1 VVRVDGD
8 DDQRWRTVFEAEQA
22 RMFRTLL
29 AHVGDAEVAADAVAE
44 AFAQGL
50 RRGDAVRDPAAW
62 VWRTAFRVAAGLAA
76 ERRRSPA
83 PLGVGRGADPVD
95 PAAVPDEVVALLD
108 ALGRLPEPDR
118 RVVVLGLVGGLGAA
132 EVGAIVGARPGA
144 VRVRLHRARR
154 RLQAALADQP
164 SPDPEEVP

>member
-1 VVRVDGD
+1 MVRVDGD
-8 DDQRWRTVFEAEQA
+8 DDQRWRAVFEAEQA

-29 AHVGDAEVAADAVAE
+29 AHGGDAEVAADAVAE

-62 VWRTAFRVAAGLAA
+62 VWRTAFRVAAGLLA
-76 ERRRSPA
+76 ERRHRPPTGLGGPDPA
-83 PLGVGRGADPVD
+83 D

-108 ALGRLPEPDR
+108 ALGRLPETDR
-118 RVVVLGLVGGLGAA
+118 QVVVLGLVGGLSAT
-132 EVGAIVGARPGA
+132 EVGAVVGVSAGA

-154 RLQAALADQP
+154 RLRDALADRP
-164 SPDPEEVP
+164 PLDPEEVS